1 MKNIVKAIA
10 TAAIIIAGTN
20 VSFAQATATAAAS
33 ATIITPISIVKT
45 VDMNFGNVAVSAS
58 LAGTAILA
66 PAGTRTTGGGGGV
79 TLPATTGTVSAASF
93 TVSGQGSYTYAITLP
108 TSAVSLS
115 DGATHTMNVTAFT
128 SSPSATGLLSSGGTQ
143 TLTVGATLN
152 VSAGQAANSR
162 HSCRAPESARART
175 CRRLPAQPRR
185 PTAGAYRCGRT
196 AWSTRWRRSRP
207 RSQPEHRRRQRGS
220 GRSAGRSACRASRRR
235 TSRRTRPSRQPG

>member
-1 MKNIVKAIA
+1 MKNLTKLFA

-20 VSFAQATATAAAS
+20 VSFAQATATASAS

-108 TSAVSLS
+108 STTVVITDATS
-115 DGATHTMNVTAFT
+115 DHMNVTAFT
-128 SSPSATGLLSSGGTQ
+128 SSPSATGLLSAGGTQ
-143 TLTVGATLN
+143 TLTVGATLS
-152 VSAGQAANSR
+152 VTA
-162 HSCRAPESARART
+162 
-175 CRRLPAQPRR
+175 AQP
-185 PTAGAYRCGRT
+185 AGTYTNATGVPVTVNYN
-196 AWSTRWRRSRP
+196 
-207 RSQPEHRRRQRGS
+207 
-220 GRSAGRSACRASRRR
+220 
-235 TSRRTRPSRQPG
+235 